1 MDNGERNQDVK
12 LLEWVPVT
20 GVALIS
26 NIQDQSL
33 KMELSWLIKLT
44 IIYSKVNSVSI

>member
-1 MDNGERNQDVK
+1 MDNGKRNQDVK
-12 LLEWVPVT
+12 LLAVGART
-20 GVALIS
+20 GVALIR